1 MSNDN
6 HNNSEQNNKMLGAE
20 TTNINSNLN
29 NNYTIPQNLTMEE
42 FICK

>member
-6 HNNSEQNNKMLGAE
+6 HNNSEQNNKMFGAE
-20 TTNINSNLN
+20 ATNINSNIN
-29 NNYTIPQNLTMEE
+29 NNYNIPQNLAMEE